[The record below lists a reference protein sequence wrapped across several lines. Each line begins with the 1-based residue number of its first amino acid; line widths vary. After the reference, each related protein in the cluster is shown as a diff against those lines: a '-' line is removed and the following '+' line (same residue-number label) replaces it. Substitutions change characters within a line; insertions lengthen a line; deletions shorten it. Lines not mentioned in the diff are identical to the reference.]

1 MLNKP
6 SMIVSLTVT
15 AVAFVSIICLIVKT
29 KGKGIQKTLA
39 FTLGVYFTFMV
50 VIDLRYLLTPLSK
63 PRIVVVATCA
73 LISEILLYH
82 FTFQIKLL

>member
-15 AVAFVSIICLIVKT
+15 AIAFLSIVSLIIKT

-39 FTLGVYFTFMV
+39 LTLGVYFTFMV
-50 VIDLRYLLTPLSK
+50 VIDLRYLMTPLSK
-63 PRIVVVATCA
+63 PRIVVVSSCA